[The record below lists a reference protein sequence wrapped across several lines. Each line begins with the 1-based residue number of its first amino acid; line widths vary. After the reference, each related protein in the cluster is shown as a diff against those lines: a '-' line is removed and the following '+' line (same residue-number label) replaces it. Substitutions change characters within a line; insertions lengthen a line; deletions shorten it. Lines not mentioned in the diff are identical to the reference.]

1 MPATRTASFTESVI
15 REMTRVAQQH
25 GAINLAQ
32 GFPDFP
38 MPQAMKDAACAAI
51 HGDINQYAITWGAP
65 ALRLGIAEKYRRFY
79 DMAVDPEKHLT
90 VTCGATEAMAAVF
103 LALVNPG
110 DEVIVFEPWY
120 ENYGPD
126 AILAEAKPRYVP
138 LEAPHW
144 RFDPD
149 VLRAAFNEKTKAI
162 VVNTPH
168 NPTGR
173 VLTREEIGMIAD
185 LCIEHDVWAIT
196 DEIYEHI
203 RYAGGHHVMA
213 TWPGMRDRT
222 ITISGLSKTFSCT
235 GWRLG
240 YVIAPEKESV
250 AIRKVHD
257 FLTVGAP
264 APLQAAAAVGMAFDA
279 DYYNHL
285 SLDYRARR
293 DALLPVLAEA
303 GFKFSTPEGAYYV
316 LSDFSGLSDKDD
328 VSFAKWMAAEL
339 GVAGV
344 PGSSFYS
351 AGNER
356 GKSMIRFAFCKR
368 QETLDQA
375 AERLSSLAARV

>member
-1 MPATRTASFTESVI
+1 MPARRTQTFTESVI
-15 REMTRVAQQH
+15 REMTRVAQEH

-38 MPQAMKDAACAAI
+38 MPTPMKDAACTAI
-51 HGDINQYAITWGAP
+51 RGDVNQYAVTWGTA
-65 ALRLGIAEKYRRFY
+65 ALRIGIAEKYRRFY
-79 DMAVDPEKHLT
+79 DMAVDPDREVT

-110 DEVIVFEPWY
+110 DEVIVLEPFY

-126 AILAEAKPRYVP
+126 AILAEAKPVFVP
-138 LEAPHW
+138 LEQPDW
-144 RFDPD
+144 RLDHD
-149 VLRAAFNEKTKAI
+149 RLREAFGPRTKAI

-173 VLTREEIGMIAD
+173 VLTRDEMDLIAG

-203 RYAGGHHVMA
+203 RYAGNHHPLA
-213 TWPGMRDRT
+213 TWPGMKDRT

-240 YVIAPEKESV
+240 YAIAPARITT

-264 APLQAAAAVGMAFDA
+264 APLQAAGAVGMAFDA

-285 SLDYRARR
+285 ALDYRARR
-293 DALLPVLAEA
+293 EVLCTALVEA
-303 GFKFSTPEGAYYV
+303 GFTFSVPEGAYYV
-316 LSDFSGLSDKDD
+316 LAGHEAMREHESDVAFARWLAAD
-328 VSFAKWMAAEL
+328 V
-339 GVAGV
+339 GVATV
-344 PGSSFYS
+344 PGSSFYHDP
-351 AGNER
+351 ALGR
-356 GKSMIRFAFCKR
+356 GLVRFAFCKR
-368 QETLDQA
+368 TETLEAA
-375 AERLSSLAARV
+375 AERLLTIGARA